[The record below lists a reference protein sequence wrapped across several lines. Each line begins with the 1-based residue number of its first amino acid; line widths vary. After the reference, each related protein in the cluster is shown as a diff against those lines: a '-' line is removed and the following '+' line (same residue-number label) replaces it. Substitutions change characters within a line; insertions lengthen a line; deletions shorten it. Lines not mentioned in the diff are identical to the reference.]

1 MFLLSTARE
10 LRMTVS
16 QLLMNTNSADLTEWA
31 AFLSIAK
38 AAKEVKDT
46 VDVDAKLRAVFGD
59 KNT

>member
-16 QLLMNTNSADLTEWA
+16 QLLENTNSADLTEWA
-31 AFLSIAK
+31 AFLSTAK
-38 AAKEVKDT
+38 AATEVNDT

-59 KNT
+59 NNT